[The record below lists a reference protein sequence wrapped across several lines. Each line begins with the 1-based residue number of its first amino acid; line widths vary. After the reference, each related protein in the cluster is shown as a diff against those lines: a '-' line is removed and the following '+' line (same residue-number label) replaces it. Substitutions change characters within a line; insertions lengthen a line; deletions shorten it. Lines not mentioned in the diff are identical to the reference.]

1 MNQMK
6 IEKAQVAQ
14 RFAKAGASYTEHA
27 IVQQQICQSLFKLMQ
42 QQLSDIPLDRVF
54 EIGCGTGNLT
64 QLMLRNL
71 PIKQLILN
79 DLYPEVQ
86 QHFSPQ
92 QAIEWQIG
100 DIEQIEYPTALDL
113 IVSSSALQWMTDL
126 DAVFKKCRAALKS
139 QGYFCFSSFGQQN
152 LKQIK
157 MLTGQGLDYLSIET
171 LQEKLLTQSFEVLH
185 LSQSIE
191 NLNFAHPKQVL
202 QHLQATGV
210 TATASKHRWS
220 KQSLQQFYLDY
231 EQFSSLDS
239 CGQRVYSLSYHPIYC
254 IARRTV

>member
-1 MNQMK
+1 MNQVK

-14 RFAKAGASYTEHA
+14 RFAKAGRSYAAQA
-27 IVQQQICQSLFKLMQ
+27 IVQKVICQQLMQ
-42 QQLSDIPLDRVF
+42 LIQQYTNHTNFDRVF

-64 QLMLRNL
+64 ELMLQHL
-71 PIKQLILN
+71 SIQQLILN
-79 DLYPEVQ
+79 DLYPEVR

-92 QAIEWQIG
+92 PAIEWQIG

-126 DAVFKKCRAALKS
+126 DAVFKKCHAALQA
-139 QGYFCFSSFGQQN
+139 QGYLCFSSFGQQN

-157 MLTGQGLDYLSIET
+157 TLTGQGLDYLSLET
-171 LQEKLLTQSFEVLH
+171 LQEKLLAQGFEVLH
-185 LSQSIE
+185 LSESIE
-191 NLNFAHPKQVL
+191 NLNFVHPKQVL

-210 TATASKHRWS
+210 TATASKHRWT
-220 KQSLQQFYLDY
+220 KQSLQQFYRDY

-239 CGQRVYSLSYHPIYC
+239 CGQPVYSLSYHPIFC
-254 IARRTV
+254 IARRTA